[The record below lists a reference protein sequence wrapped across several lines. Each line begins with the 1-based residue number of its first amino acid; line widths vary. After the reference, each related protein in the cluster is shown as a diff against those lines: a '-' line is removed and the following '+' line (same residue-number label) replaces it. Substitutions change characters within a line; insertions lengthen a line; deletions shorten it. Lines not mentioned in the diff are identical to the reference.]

1 MDAVTFRAKRRTQ
14 LVVIGFG
21 LVMLAGAA
29 AVLPRLGGW
38 VALAIGGFAVAAGLS
53 AFVPGAA
60 YIRFAADGLTVKYA
74 FMRVRRV
81 AWPDI
86 AAVTSEL
93 VPLIRHRLPSL
104 AVEYTYPSHII
115 APWENAAE
123 VQASR
128 PDVRDLTTLTLAG
141 KTYVQ
146 REGAIPMLVESDDA
160 DASASY
166 EAYA

>member
-14 LVVIGFG
+14 LVVIAFG
-21 LVMLAGAA
+21 LVMLAGGAA
-29 AVLPRLGGW
+29 ALPRLGGW

-74 FMRVRRV
+74 FMRVRTV
-81 AWPDI
+81 SWPDI

-104 AVEYTYPSHII
+104 VVEYTAGYGGARLGQRLDDNRSYIGNFTTE
-115 APWENAAE
+115 AGDALAAK
-123 VQASR
+123 AG
-128 PDVRDLTTLTLAG
+128 DYLTRYG
-141 KTYVQ
+141 P
-146 REGAIPMLVESDDA
+146 R
-160 DASASY
+160 
-166 EAYA
+166 